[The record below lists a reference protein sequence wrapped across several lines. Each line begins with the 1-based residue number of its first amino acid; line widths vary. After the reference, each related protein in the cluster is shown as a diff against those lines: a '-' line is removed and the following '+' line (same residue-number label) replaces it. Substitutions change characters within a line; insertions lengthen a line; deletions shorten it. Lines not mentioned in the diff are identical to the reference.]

1 MARIREKGLKPFEC
15 EYIDKDSILVN
26 YGTVICPASNS
37 NQNIFIPKG
46 SNGKY
51 LNKILD
57 DDYVGP
63 LPLNNIVD
71 INGAEK
77 GYICLNIIF
86 KDVEDYIK
94 ENADEWEK
102 ALFQK
107 NSQLC
112 QKYLSETATKDF
124 LNRITSD
131 ETLVN
136 IDLADESLGISNLAL
151 LPIFETIDPASEGA
165 EEAIEKIKENL
176 VIEKASFE
184 NWNPESSAYYKAVDP
199 DDPYDI
205 GSDRV
210 SKPREWIHSTY
221 IMPLV
226 NFSLPISEV
235 LLEFHE
241 SETDQEQE
249 ERLDKYN
256 FIIGSSKLVPIAY
269 LDTSQKIIIDQII
282 DFDYIFNF
290 PFHFNSNLSTKFI

>member
-15 EYIDKDSILVN
+15 EYIDDDSILVN

-37 NQNIFIPKG
+37 NQNIFVPKG

-57 DDYVGP
+57 DNYIGP

-71 INGAEK
+71 INGALK
-77 GYICLNIIF
+77 GSVCLNIIF

-112 QKYLSETATKDF
+112 HEYLNQTATKDF

-131 ETLVN
+131 GTLAN
-136 IDLADESLGISNLAL
+136 IDLANESLGISDLAL

-165 EEAIEKIKENL
+165 EEAIQKNKEAL
-176 VIEKASFE
+176 VQEKADFE
-184 NWNPESSAYYKAVDP
+184 NWNPESSAYYKAVNP

-205 GSDRV
+205 SSDRV
-210 SKPREWIHSTY
+210 SKPREWIYSTY

-241 SETDQEQE
+241 SEMGQEEE